1 MLWGVLLKE
10 EVNSLFE
17 GQPPMEQPTD
27 TTHLNS
33 LNKAPIRVLI
43 ADANLAFRQQCK
55 HFLLQHRVFRLVGE
69 CRDGNDVPLLCRA
82 SKPDVVI
89 IDLHLPRMN
98 GVEVTYCISQM
109 FSRIQVLVLAEQADR
124 YGLET
129 IRSGAAGYLLKSVSM
144 EQLFEAVQVIAQ
156 GGYYIHPVM
165 IGPLIDE
172 LRRLS
177 QQEGV
182 FQRIHREQQIAH
194 WQEILTYRE
203 MDVLRLMAQGKNN
216 RTIGEHL
223 NISEK
228 TVKNH
233 VSNILY
239 KLNVQ
244 DRTQAVLAAI
254 RYGWVQFM

>member
-10 EVNSLFE
+10 EVNSLLE
-17 GQPPMEQPTD
+17 RQPRMKQSTD

-33 LNKAPIRVLI
+33 INKAPIRILI
-43 ADANLAFRQQCK
+43 ADANPIYRQQCK
-55 HFLLQHRVFRLVGE
+55 HFLYHQPVFHLVGE
-69 CRDGNDVPLLCRA
+69 CCDGMDVPLLCRV
-82 SKPDVVI
+82 SKPNVVI
-89 IDLHLPRMN
+89 VDLHLPRMN
-98 GVEVTYCISQM
+98 GVEVTHWLSHM
-109 FSRIQVLVLAEQADR
+109 LPRVHVLVLAEQADR
-124 YGLET
+124 YGLES

-144 EQLFEAVQVIAQ
+144 EQVFEAVQVIAR
-156 GGYYIHPVM
+156 GGYYIHPVI
-165 IGPLIDE
+165 IGQLIDE

-177 QQEGV
+177 QLEGV
-182 FQRIHREQQIAH
+182 FQRIHLDRQAIH

-203 MDVLRLMAQGKNN
+203 MDVLRLMVQGKNN

-254 RYGWVQFM
+254 RYGWVQFI

>member
-1 MLWGVLLKE
+1 
-10 EVNSLFE
+10 
-17 GQPPMEQPTD
+17 MEQPID
-27 TTHLNS
+27 TTHFNS
-33 LNKAPIRVLI
+33 LNKTPIRVLI
-43 ADANLAFRQQCK
+43 ADANPIFRQQCK
-55 HFLLQHRVFRLVGE
+55 HFLFQHNVFHLVGE

-89 IDLHLPRMN
+89 VDLHLPRMN
-98 GVEVTYCISQM
+98 GVEVTYCMNQM
-109 FSRIQVLVLAEQADR
+109 FPQIQVLVLAEQLDP

-129 IRSGAAGYLLKSVSM
+129 IRTGAAGFLLKNVSM
-144 EQLFEAVQVIAQ
+144 EQVFEAVQVIAQ
-156 GGYYIHPVM
+156 GGFYIHPVI
-165 IGPLIDE
+165 IGPIINE

-182 FQRIHREQQIAH
+182 FQRIHREKQAIH

-239 KLNVQ
+239 KLDVQ

-254 RYGWVQFM
+254 RYGWVQLM